1 MAINRISGNILQDN
15 LQRGSN
21 LAVQANLTYWDVVN
35 LRVGIKTTAPTTD
48 FEVNGNIRSGNIT
61 LYKSGNLDVG
71 NVNINNVAEP
81 VANSDAATKYYT
93 DSGVA
98 NVLALFGN
106 LYVSNTT
113 ITSNIANANITL
125 LPTNNKTVIID
136 TNSGLVMPQGNI
148 AQRPSPAATGTLRWN
163 TEYQRL
169 EIYDGTEWDSV
180 VSDVTNQT
188 ITPDGVANT
197 FTLDRDSTTPA
208 TLISLN
214 GVVQLPDVAYTVT
227 GNSLQ
232 FTETP
237 LTTDIIDVRFL

>member
-15 LQRGSN
+15 LVRGSN
-21 LAVQANLTYWDVVN
+21 LAVQANLTYWDVTN

-48 FEVNGNIRSGNIT
+48 FEVNGNIRSGNVTI
-61 LYKSGNLDVG
+61 YKTGNVDVG
-71 NVNINNVAEP
+71 NVNINNLAEP
-81 VANSDAATKYYT
+81 VANSDAATKFYT
-93 DSGVA
+93 DTEVA

-125 LPTNNKTVIID
+125 LPTNNQTVIID
-136 TNSGLVMPQGNI
+136 TSSGLVMPQGNI
-148 AQRPSPAATGTLRWN
+148 AQRPNPAATATLRWN

-208 TLISLN
+208 TLVSLN
-214 GVVQLPDVAYTVT
+214 GVVQLPNVAYAVT